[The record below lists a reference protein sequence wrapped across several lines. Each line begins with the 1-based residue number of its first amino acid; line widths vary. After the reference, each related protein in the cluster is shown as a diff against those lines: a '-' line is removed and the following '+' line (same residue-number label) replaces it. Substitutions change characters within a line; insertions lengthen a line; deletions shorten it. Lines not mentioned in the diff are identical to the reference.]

1 MNIADNVPRY
11 LRSEL
16 KLLTTQCVIIETEK
30 LDKKLLGALL
40 ILKQYALHKCGHE
53 GKPITGSKC
62 LSSMLGKCN
71 EKHYIVATQDR
82 DLQKQIRNI
91 PGVPLLYLVQ
101 KTPVLESPSS
111 CSLEESNKRLGGR
124 FMEEKKSVDVLME
137 KSGLAKEEHE
147 VKRKKKKG
155 PNPLSC
161 KKKKKA
167 AKADTNIKEVGIE
180 KKRKRIRIPKHV
192 KEELVNMKNVK

>member
-1 MNIADNVPRY
+1 M
-11 LRSEL
+11 
-16 KLLTTQCVIIETEK
+16 LTTQCVIVETEK

-40 ILKQYALHKCGHE
+40 ILKQYPVHKCGHE
-53 GKPITGSKC
+53 ANPITGSKC
-62 LSSMLGKCN
+62 LLSMLGKCN

-111 CSLEESNKRLGGR
+111 CSLEEADKKLGGR
-124 FMEEKKSVDVLME
+124 FIEEKKLVEVLKE
-137 KSGLAKEEHE
+137 RSGLSKEEHE

-167 AKADTNIKEVGIE
+167 TKAETNIKEIGIE
-180 KKRKRIRIPKHV
+180 KKKRKRIRIPKHV
-192 KEELVNMKNVK
+192 KELVNVNNK